1 MDKPE
6 IRQQSGILFVV
17 ATPIGNLEDIT
28 LRAIRLLSE
37 VDVIAAED
45 TRVTAKLLKRHGIS
59 TPLLSLREQNA
70 SRVVGK
76 LRTKLQSGENVAL
89 VTDAGT
95 PSVSDPGFD
104 LVSASVASNIKVVPI
119 PGPSALSA
127 AVSVSG
133 LKGDGIRFHGFLPR
147 AGKLRR
153 ETLRTILEDRAL
165 AVIYESPR
173 RIDKTLAELAAIDKH
188 RRAAVMRELTK
199 VHEEIIRGTLYEL
212 SNRFQEKTLGEITL
226 IIEGQSVEDK
236 EELSETELVNLI
248 QNALEDGR
256 SAKDI
261 ATSLS
266 KGLGLPRKRIYDTV
280 VTEISKRRMPGR

>member
-1 MDKPE
+1 VDKPE
-6 IRQQSGILFVV
+6 KSHQSGLLFVV

-28 LRAIRLLSE
+28 LRALRLLGE

-45 TRVTAKLLKRHGIS
+45 TRVTAKLLKRHEIS

-70 SRVVGK
+70 SKVVGK
-76 LRTKLQSGENVAL
+76 LVATLQSGNNVAL

-104 LVSASVASNIKVVPI
+104 LVSASVAARIKVVPI

-153 ETLRTILEDRAL
+153 EALHTILEDRAL
-165 AVIYESPR
+165 AVIYESPN

-199 VHEEIIRGTLYEL
+199 VHEDIVRGTLHEL

-226 IIEGQSVEDK
+226 IIEGENTEDK
-236 EELSETELVNLI
+236 EELSETTLLNLI

-266 KGLGLPRKRIYDTV
+266 KGLGIPRKRIYDTV
-280 VTEISKRRMPGR
+280 VTEISKQRT

>member
-1 MDKPE
+1 M
-6 IRQQSGILFVV
+6 V

-28 LRAIRLLSE
+28 LRALRLLSE

-59 TPLLSLREQNA
+59 KPLRSLREQNA
-70 SRVVGK
+70 SKVVGK
-76 LRTKLQSGENVAL
+76 LIAALQSGNNVAL

-104 LVSASVASNIKVVPI
+104 LVSASVDARIKVVPI

-147 AGKLRR
+147 AGKLRN

-165 AVIYESPR
+165 TVIYESPK
-173 RIDKTLAELAAIDKH
+173 RIDKTLAELAAIEKH

-199 VHEEIIRGTLYEL
+199 VHEEIIRGTLHEL
-212 SNRFQEKTLGEITL
+212 SNLFQEKTLGEITL
-226 IIEGQSVEDK
+226 IIEGESIDDK
-236 EELSETELVNLI
+236 EELSETALTTLI
-248 QNALEDGR
+248 HGALEDGR

-261 ATSLS
+261 AASLS
-266 KGLGLPRKRIYDTV
+266 KGLGIPRKRIYDTV
-280 VTEISKRRMPGR
+280 VSEISKRQIPHRATD